1 MTPPSRIA
9 LLALAGSLT
18 ACSSLYRYDASEI
31 PSILQGA
38 EAELA
43 GEVPEDEQDPADL
56 VKRLRSARE
65 VPGLSSTT
73 REQLQAALEL
83 AAGRLILSA
92 EDPDPL
98 VSLVD
103 ADLPRKLSV
112 DAGIRGA
119 ELLYSEG
126 ERMRAFRVIRNVDQK
141 FPQHH
146 LRQEAGELLS
156 RIGQDL
162 AADDRSYALIFK
174 YRSLGIEVLE
184 YFTLEY
190 PSDPRGAAALQ
201 SLADIYEERKKYGL
215 AIHAHQDLLLW
226 FSGDPG
232 VVVSEAA
239 IPRLRLAVL
248 GSPQHDRREM
258 QLARDECEQWL
269 ASYVGHPLTPQV
281 EFVRTDA
288 IQRLADNDLIV
299 ADFYKTV
306 GGMEGAEYHA
316 RRALR
321 EARDI
326 GNEAQILE
334 AEQLLGEV
342 AGLADSSVTG
352 EGDGS
357 EDS

>member
-1 MTPPSRIA
+1 MTAPFRIA
-9 LLALAGSLT
+9 ILALVGSLT
-18 ACSSLYRYDASEI
+18 ACSSLYRYDASEV

-43 GEVPEDEQDPADL
+43 GEVPEDERDPVDL

-65 VPGLSSTT
+65 VPGLTSTT
-73 REQLQAALEL
+73 REQSQAALEL
-83 AAGRLILSA
+83 AAGRLIRLA

-98 VSLVD
+98 VPLVD
-103 ADLPRKLSV
+103 ADLPRRLSV
-112 DAGIRGA
+112 DAGVRGA

-126 ERMRAFRVIRNVDQK
+126 ERMRAFRIIRNVDLK

-146 LRQEAGELLS
+146 LRPEAGELLS

-162 AADDRSYALIFK
+162 AADDRRYAFFFRSK
-174 YRSLGIEVLE
+174 SLGIEVLE

-201 SLADIYEERKKYGL
+201 SLAGIYEERRRYGL
-215 AIHAHQDLLLW
+215 AIHAHEDLLLW

-232 VVVSEAA
+232 VVISEAA

-248 GSPQHDRREM
+248 GSPEHDRREM
-258 QLARDECEQWL
+258 ELARNECEQWL
-269 ASYVGHPLTPQV
+269 ANYRGHPLTPQV
-281 EFVRTDA
+281 ESVRTDA

-299 ADFYKTV
+299 AKFYQTV
-306 GGMEGAEYHA
+306 GGLEGAEYHA

-321 EARDI
+321 EARD
-326 GNEAQILE
+326 GGDEAQIRE

-342 AGLADSSVTG
+342 AGSVDASVTG
-352 EGDGS
+352 EGEGS
-357 EDS
+357 EGS